1 MSPAFLE
8 AFWKGVSLR
17 PESSGRDRCAG
28 YTYVHGIAT
37 GRLLA
42 SVAFSKSP
50 VKGVGEGVLLEV
62 GQLGVI
68 DLEGSEVGG
77 VEDGLNGVGIDN
89 GSLVRLGVDE
99 LVVDNLDAVVLL
111 WESGDL
117 IGDQRSVGEGRDG
130 LSDTSEVDLDVLGV
144 RTRHLRLG
152 LLADND
158 KVGIGVDGEHAAGVL
173 AESGV
178 DSTAKTFVG
187 AGNDNQSLLVALLGK
202 FGLGLLE
209 DGVRGLS
216 VCSGILHS
224 ACRSVQLGG
233 GNNLHGVGDLLD
245 VADRLETVLNLTK
258 SREGGGIWS
267 NGAI

>member
-1 MSPAFLE
+1 MS
-8 AFWKGVSLR
+8 GN
-17 PESSGRDRCAG
+17 
-28 YTYVHGIAT
+28 TYVHSIAT

-42 SVAFSKSP
+42 SVTLSKSP
-50 VKGVGEGVLLEV
+50 VQGVGESVLLEV
-62 GQLGVI
+62 GQLGII
-68 DLEGSEVGG
+68 DLEGGEVGR
-77 VEDGLNGVGIDN
+77 VDDGLNRVGIDD
-89 GSLVRLGVDE
+89 GSLVRLGIDE
-99 LVVDNLDAVVLL
+99 LVVDDLDAVVLL

-117 IGDQRSVGEGRDG
+117 VGDQRSVGEGRDG

-152 LLADND
+152 LLTNND
-158 KVGIGVDGEHAAGVL
+158 EVGIGVGGEHATGVL

-187 AGNDNQSLLVALLGK
+187 AGNDNQSLLVALLGNL
-202 FGLGLLE
+202 GLSLLE

-216 VCSGILHS
+216 VCSGVLHS
-224 ACRSVQLGG
+224 ACRSVQLGR

-258 SREGGGIWS
+258 SREGGGIGS
-267 NGAI
+267 NGAIGGELLA

>member
-1 MSPAFLE
+1 M
-8 AFWKGVSLR
+8 R
-17 PESSGRDRCAG
+17 PISSRRNRGAEG
-28 YTYVHGIAT
+28 TYVHSVAT

-50 VKGVGEGVLLEV
+50 VEGVGEGVLLEV
-62 GQLGVI
+62 GELGVI
-68 DLEGSEVGG
+68 DLESGEVGR

-99 LVVDNLDAVVLL
+99 LVVDDLDAVVLL
-111 WESGDL
+111 WESRDL
-117 IGDQRSVGEGRDG
+117 VGDQRSIGEGRDG

-144 RTRHLRLG
+144 GTRHLRLG

-158 KVGIGVDGEHAAGVL
+158 KVGLWVGGEHATGVL

-178 DSTAKTFVG
+178 DTTTKTFVG
-187 AGNDNQSLLVALLGK
+187 AGNDNQSLLVTLLGDL
-202 FGLGLLE
+202 GLGLLE
-209 DGVRGLS
+209 DSVRGLS

-224 ACRSVQLGG
+224 ACRSVKLGRG
-233 GNNLHGVGDLLD
+233 HNLHGVGDLLD
-245 VADRLETVLNLTK
+245 VADGLETVLNLTK

-267 NGAI
+267 NGAVRGELLA